1 MIRHESPSHYLD
13 ERSSLGPMSRTFK
26 CREVA
31 DIFFPKVTS
40 MFIIQVIEESREA
53 LAIKFISRNRLST
66 RTTLNDV
73 DVRINTE
80 WLNSHPIIIE
90 QLRLTHKSD
99 LWVSQK
105 DNGLLAF
112 ENIYIS
118 LILVGVAHDAVA
130 VERICGF
137 GSVGP
142 AREVA

>member
-1 MIRHESPSHYLD
+1 
-13 ERSSLGPMSRTFK
+13 MSRTFK

-99 LWVSQK
+99 LWVS
-105 DNGLLAF
+105 
-112 ENIYIS
+112 
-118 LILVGVAHDAVA
+118 
-130 VERICGF
+130 
-137 GSVGP
+137 
-142 AREVA
+142 